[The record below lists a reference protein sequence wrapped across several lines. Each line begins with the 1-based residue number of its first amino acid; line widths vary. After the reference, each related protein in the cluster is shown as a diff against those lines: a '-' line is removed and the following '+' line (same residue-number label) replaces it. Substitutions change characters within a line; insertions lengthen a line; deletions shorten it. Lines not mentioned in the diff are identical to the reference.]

1 MRLNEINFSFGG
13 RHCLRD
19 FGCIYVEK
27 SGHPATP
34 AKTPNEY
41 EIAGLSGTVRMGG
54 ETYDPMTFS
63 GTLFFVDDPPSQAEA
78 QRRIRQISRWLLA
91 GRQRLIFDY
100 EPDRYYMAEVAS
112 AGQWSYS
119 EWIEGGL
126 SVELSAQPFARS
138 LQPSSVQQ
146 VTTAAE
152 NAIELSVS
160 TGEPAPLRVTV
171 ANAGGA
177 VITGVTV
184 SVNGACVALTDALS
198 VEAGDSVTIDM
209 EPPAGALYGASGGSA
224 LPCASRF
231 DYIALPAGRHT
242 IGVTLAF
249 GASGTPGAKITA
261 SARGRWL

>member
-19 FGCIYVEK
+19 FGCIYVER

-126 SVELSAQPFARS
+126 SVELSAQPLAYS
-138 LQPSSVQQ
+138 IQANSVRRT
-146 VTTAAE
+146 TTAAE
-152 NAIELSVS
+152 NRIELSVN
-160 TGEPAPLRVTV
+160 TGEPAPLALTV
-171 ANAGGA
+171 ENVGTAA
-177 VITGVTV
+177 ITGVTAAW
-184 SVNGACVALTDALS
+184 NGKRAALTNGLS
-198 VEAGDSVTIDM
+198 VAAGDDVTIDM
-209 EPPAGALYGASGGSA
+209 EPPIGAVYGADGGSA

-231 DYIALPAGRHT
+231 DYIALPAGRHA
-242 IGVTLAF
+242 IDVTLAF
-249 GASGTPGAKITA
+249 GDGAPGALITV

>member
-1 MRLNEINFSFGG
+1 M
-13 RHCLRD
+13 
-19 FGCIYVEK
+19 
-27 SGHPATP
+27 
-34 AKTPNEY
+34 
-41 EIAGLSGTVRMGG
+41 
-54 ETYDPMTFS
+54 
-63 GTLFFVDDPPSQAEA
+63 
-78 QRRIRQISRWLLA
+78 
-91 GRQRLIFDY
+91 
-100 EPDRYYMAEVAS
+100 
-112 AGQWSYS
+112 
-119 EWIEGGL
+119 
-126 SVELSAQPFARS
+126 
-138 LQPSSVQQ
+138 
-146 VTTAAE
+146 
-152 NAIELSVS
+152 
-160 TGEPAPLRVTV
+160 TV

-184 SVNGACVALTDALS
+184 SVNGACAALTDALS